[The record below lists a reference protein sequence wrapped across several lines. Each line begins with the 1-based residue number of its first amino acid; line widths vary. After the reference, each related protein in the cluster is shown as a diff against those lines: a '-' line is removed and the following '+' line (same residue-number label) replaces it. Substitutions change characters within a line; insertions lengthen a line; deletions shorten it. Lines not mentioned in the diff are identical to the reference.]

1 MRRWAHESRY
11 ARGSFASDIS
21 FLVAAAGVLA
31 LSLYR
36 CVYIVFL
43 ECRMHAWLGRLSV
56 KEALHVRVLGPPWP
70 RPTASLRDSVT
81 VMLCDVLEE

>member
-31 LSLYR
+31 LSLYH
-36 CVYIVFL
+36 CLNMVF
-43 ECRMHAWLGRLSV
+43 RSNVAWPSPLSV
-56 KEALHVRVLGPPWP
+56 GEALHVRVLGPPWP